1 MKEVEQNIAINVL
14 SQDIEEEKNLNN
26 HFKKFINKIEIGLK
40 EFLNLSNL
48 PLKSEIYFETDFEVP
63 SIKKII
69 LLLKFENISFEDE
82 IKIWFD
88 LGKFIRKR
96 IETIIESI
104 SEKVKNKF
112 IGFNKAFYIKLDL
125 SQVKI

>member
-1 MKEVEQNIAINVL
+1 MKEVEQNIEINVL

-48 PLKSEIYFETDFEVP
+48 PLKSKIYFETDFEVP
-63 SIKKII
+63 SIKKIM
-69 LLLKFENISFEDE
+69 LLLKFKNISFEDE
-82 IKIWFD
+82 IKIWYD

-96 IETIIESI
+96 IETIIETS
-104 SEKVKNKF
+104 SEEVKNKF
-112 IGFNKAFYIKLDL
+112 IEFNKVFYIKLDL
-125 SQVKI
+125 S

>member
-26 HFKKFINKIEIGLK
+26 HFKKFINIIEIGLK
-40 EFLNLSNL
+40 EFLNLQDIT
-48 PLKSEIYFETDFEVP
+48 LKSKIYFETDFEVP

-69 LLLKFENISFEDE
+69 LLLKFENISFENE
-82 IKIWFD
+82 IKIWYD

-96 IETIIESI
+96 IEEIE
-104 SEKVKNKF
+104 
-112 IGFNKAFYIKLDL
+112 
-125 SQVKI
+125 